1 MQISQYNIHLPQ
13 LHAASLRIVQVSD
26 VHFSIHTSHEKNMAV
41 IQRISAHLQA
51 LRPDVIAVTGDL
63 LSRNPDEKSIADAA
77 ECAKLLCGNAKVFY
91 TFGNHET
98 DCTDDVQQRIM
109 ENMKRTGVEMLCNR
123 TATYRNVD
131 FAGYVLPQTCYKNER
146 GGYFGLAKCR
156 CDEIEQSLGKRS
168 QRPTILLAHNPMGL
182 PAYAQWGADVVLS
195 GHVHGGIVRIPI
207 LGGIL
212 SPERKFFPKYTKGR
226 YEMGDT
232 VMLVSAGIG
241 KLRIGNPPEL
251 VCIDL
256 TGEMEK

>member
-1 MQISQYNIHLPQ
+1 MQISKFTIHLPQ

-26 VHFSIHTSHEKNMAV
+26 VHFSVHTSHEKNAAV
-41 IQRISAHLQA
+41 IRHISEKLQE

-63 LSRNPDEKSIADAA
+63 VSRNPDEKSIADAA
-77 ECAKLLCGNAKVFY
+77 ECARLLCRNAKVFY

-98 DCTDDVQQRIM
+98 DCPAAMQQRITETM
-109 ENMKRTGVEMLCNR
+109 EQAGAVVLNNR
-123 TATYRNVD
+123 IVPYQDVD
-131 FAGYVLPQTCYKNER
+131 FAGYLLPQTCYKNER

-156 CDEIEQSLGKRS
+156 CDEIEQAIGMRS

-182 PAYAQWGADVVLS
+182 PAYAQWGADLVLS
-195 GHVHGGIVRIPI
+195 GHVHGGIVRMPI

-226 YEMGDT
+226 YEMGNT
-232 VMLVSAGIG
+232 SMLVSAGIG

-251 VCIDL
+251 VCADL
-256 TGEMEK
+256 TGGMKK